1 MTPQTKG
8 RAVLIGLFLL
18 FLTPICIAL
27 ALQTPLMHWDPV
39 ETRNH
44 GELIQPPV
52 SVRELVDTLRE
63 PDGQSKPEGVWTL
76 LFLPDGNCGPACDEA
91 LDLLRRVRETQGRK
105 MSDVRVLML
114 IDAADPWDVETGN
127 PALRVLQAPSAE
139 AMADV
144 RGRLG
149 LGPTEAGLFTVD
161 PGGLA
166 MMRYRTPIDGTA
178 VRKDLGVLLRVI
190 ETAKPE

>member
-8 RAVLIGLFLL
+8 RAILVGLFMM

-27 ALQTPLMHWDPV
+27 ALQTPLMHWDPA

-52 SVRELVDTLRE
+52 SVRELVDALKE
-63 PDGQSKPEGVWTL
+63 PDGTPRPEGVWTL
-76 LFLPDGNCGPACDEA
+76 LFLPDGHCGPACDEA
-91 LDLLRRVRETQGRK
+91 LDLLRRVRETQGRR

-114 IDAADPWDVETGN
+114 IDSEDPWDTETGN
-127 PALRVLQAPSAE
+127 PALRVLQAPSPE
-139 AMADV
+139 AIREV

-149 LGPTEAGLFTVD
+149 LGEAEAGLFTVD

-166 MMRYRTPIDGTA
+166 MMRYRVPIDGTA
-178 VRKDLGVLLRVI
+178 VRKDLGVLLRVV
-190 ETAKPE
+190 ETAQPE

>member
-8 RAVLIGLFLL
+8 RAVLVGLFLM

-27 ALQTPLMHWDPV
+27 AMQTPLMHWDPT

-52 SVRELVDTLRE
+52 SVRELVDALQE
-63 PDGQSKPEGVWTL
+63 PDGQPKRAGVWTL

-105 MSDVRVLML
+105 MADVRVLML

-144 RGRLG
+144 RARLG
-149 LGPTEAGLFTVD
+149 LSASEAGLFTVD

-166 MMRYRTPIDGTA
+166 MMRYRVPIDGTA

-190 ETAKPE
+190 ETARPE